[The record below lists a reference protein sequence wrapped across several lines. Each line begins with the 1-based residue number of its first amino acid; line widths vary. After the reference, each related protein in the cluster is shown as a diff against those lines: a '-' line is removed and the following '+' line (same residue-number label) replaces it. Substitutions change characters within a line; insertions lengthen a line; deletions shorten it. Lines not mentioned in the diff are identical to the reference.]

1 MWFMMLPLSRSL
13 ATIVVMT
20 MCAATWTLASP
31 FPTDPQS
38 SSSSQQVQY
47 SPPKSPSS
55 RFLITSGASNRP
67 GDQSSAAFVHVPLE
81 SSHEQSPR
89 WSIPQ
94 NKPPSPGES
103 PHQHENAG
111 TKPSDTSMTEVLS
124 HPFYPGQADATH
136 ANGNGG
142 PVDPWMLQKKSPYD
156 QFDAYPPRGPPDL
169 QSGRLYPPPES
180 PSDPAGAERIPDQQT
195 KRMRLLRPSPIQS
208 NPPPDNGVG
217 FKGRSRATLPPR
229 SKPGRKPKPKP
240 QEPPAREASG
250 TAGLPW
256 LARRPPP
263 AAPNEPGF
271 DNMPAQ
277 QQQTSLTTVPPPL
290 TAQFSSMSAAVGMGE
305 TVTRMM
311 QEGTPRKAEIAPF
324 KESWN
329 GLIAALQ
336 DAAAKQRMNLD
347 TINQR
352 LESINRINDCLT
364 TSIYTFS
371 TLKVNIDRAFIN
383 YRQTIKSEPMPIPTL
398 VNLLRSFDE
407 CQSHWREAHL
417 LKDMLVLHETEIR
430 RTANHIDSYLKKLDF
445 LEKSLSKAAHLFA
458 FKSENATTTMLA
470 DMGENTNAAATRSA
484 TANED
489 AVPSEMMTLDK
500 LQRHVVIRGSAEQ
513 SIQKQLDAPPQQRT
527 AEELACELKY
537 LEAKN
542 TLLQSELKYLELK
555 AKKGKV
561 AHSKPHNSLRTMNNN
576 LFSDLLSVTDQI
588 ETIDLRRSPPKDEHE
603 RMTLIEKFHV
613 KLHKAIKRINSMV
626 DVIIEAEVVDRQYQ
640 AEVIIKAHVKRL
652 SDDISR
658 ALSYLEGTMGVA
670 FRKAGII
677 LVATQM
683 VYAETRQP
691 LLVPTPDEAREV
703 AEKWFQ
709 NDLSQQKEL
718 LHDLGG
724 SMFIGW
730 PPAQDST
737 GIALHVY
744 GGEAP
749 TVGTLSHEY
758 ASEAPTANY
767 FTRKAHPLH
776 IDWSLVRIPLML
788 PPTFI

>member
-555 AKKGKV
+555 AKK
-561 AHSKPHNSLRTMNNN
+561 
-576 LFSDLLSVTDQI
+576 
-588 ETIDLRRSPPKDEHE
+588 
-603 RMTLIEKFHV
+603 
-613 KLHKAIKRINSMV
+613 
-626 DVIIEAEVVDRQYQ
+626 EAEVVDRQYQ